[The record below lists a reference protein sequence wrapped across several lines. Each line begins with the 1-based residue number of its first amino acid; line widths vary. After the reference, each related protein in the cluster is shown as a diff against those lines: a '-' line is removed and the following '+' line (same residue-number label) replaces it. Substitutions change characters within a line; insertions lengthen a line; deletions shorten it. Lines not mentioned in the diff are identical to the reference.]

1 MDTVK
6 KQWHRSML
14 SWMALQGQERGPAAA
29 LEQSWNVQFWPDKK
43 NTTGR
48 KMSALIQQNKTWK
61 ADDIA
66 VQSVTVQGLG
76 AIEWLLYDESSD
88 LSRNAQTCQTGVAI
102 SRHLNQNTQ
111 RISDAWSSNPWASLN
126 EKEWHSEYIS
136 LLSNQLE
143 YAMKKLSRPLA
154 NIGQPR
160 PYFSESWRSQTSLSN
175 LKANVEALKA
185 LYLANG
191 EGLDATLRGM
201 DKAELA
207 DRVVNQFGVTLATWP
222 EQKSLFAAL
231 QDKEGYRM
239 ALTQLRKL
247 EQLKYL
253 IHDEVAVELG
263 VVIGFN
269 ATDGD

>member
-1 MDTVK
+1 
-6 KQWHRSML
+6 RSSDL
-14 SWMALQGQERGPAAA
+14 
-29 LEQSWNVQFWPDKK
+29 
-43 NTTGR
+43 
-48 KMSALIQQNKTWK
+48 
-61 ADDIA
+61 
-66 VQSVTVQGLG
+66 
-76 AIEWLLYDESSD
+76 WLLYDESSD

-126 EKEWHSEYIS
+126 EQEWHSEYIS

-201 DKAELA
+201 DKVALA
-207 DRVVNQFGVTLATWP
+207 DRVVNQFDVTLATWP
-222 EQKSLFAAL
+222 EQTS
-231 QDKEGYRM
+231 
-239 ALTQLRKL
+239 
-247 EQLKYL
+247 
-253 IHDEVAVELG
+253 
-263 VVIGFN
+263 
-269 ATDGD
+269 